1 MESTKVGRLLRAAQA
16 AKARRNTVSDEEGT
30 ESGFTLIELMVVLL
44 IMAILMAIAI
54 PTFLGVK
61 GSAQDRAA
69 QSDLSNALIS
79 AKAVYANSGSYPVVA
94 SLVATLNSQEPEMSF
109 VATSTTAI
117 AHQIEVAVS
126 TDGQAIILVDYSQ
139 NAGNCWAVSDNDSG
153 AAESA
158 GFATVPSGDNYLGWT
173 SALTNKCST
182 TSALLA
188 SGADWTNAYPTTL
201 KAALP

>member
-1 MESTKVGRLLRAAQA
+1 MRTPTSSQRACALRRVIGRCRTDREVQ
-16 AKARRNTVSDEEGT
+16 RPEE
-30 ESGFTLIELMVVLL
+30 GFTLIELMVVLL

-79 AKAVYANSGSYPVVA
+79 AKAIYANAGSYPAVA
-94 SLVATLNSQEPEMSF
+94 SLVSTLSSQEPEMTF
-109 VATSTTAI
+109 GTVTATA
-117 AHQIEVAVS
+117 AHQVEVGVS
-126 TDGQAIILVDYSQ
+126 GDGQAIILVDYSQ
-139 NAGNCWAVSDNDSG
+139 NSGNCWAVEDNDSG

-158 GFATVPSGDNYLGWT
+158 GFATVPDGDKYLGWT
-173 SALTNKCST
+173 SALTNKCSQ

-188 SGADWTNAYPTTL
+188 NGADWLASYPSSL
-201 KAALP
+201 KTALP